1 VGDKNDNL
9 KIDGTYLIMNLTNR
23 NVIFMAMVMLCI
35 ILMTVLTGIII
46 TEEDDQ
52 LPGEDDFLEAGNFA
66 AAWFRIPV
74 HQLSFILMLG
84 MSIFALFV
92 VYLGGRSS
100 HKRFY
105 DRTLE
110 PVKLLTVAFFKT
122 ALNRAVFI
130 FLFFD
135 PYSDYK
141 ENILTNTIL
150 FPTMIPILRRY

>member
-1 VGDKNDNL
+1 MGDKNDNL
-9 KIDGTYLIMNLTNR
+9 NSDGTYLIMSLTNR
-23 NVIFMAMVMLCI
+23 NVIFMAMVMVCI

-46 TEEDDQ
+46 SEEDDQ
-52 LPGEDDFLEAGNFA
+52 LPDDDFLEAGRFA

-74 HQLSFILMLG
+74 YQLSFILMLG

-92 VYLGGRSS
+92 VYLGGRSN

-105 DRTLE
+105 DRTIDS
-110 PVKLLTVAFFKT
+110 VKLLPVVFLKT

-135 PYSDYK
+135 PYSDDK
-141 ENILTNTIL
+141 ENILTNVNL
-150 FPTMIPILRRY
+150 FPTLIPILRRY

>member
-1 VGDKNDNL
+1 
-9 KIDGTYLIMNLTNR
+9 MSLTNR

-35 ILMTVLTGIII
+35 ILLTVLTGIII
-46 TEEDDQ
+46 SEEDDQ
-52 LPGEDDFLEAGNFA
+52 LPEDDFLAAASFA

-74 HQLSFILMLG
+74 YQLSFILMLG

-92 VYLGGRSS
+92 VYLGGRSN

-105 DRTLE
+105 DRTIDS
-110 PVKLLTVAFFKT
+110 VKLLPVVFLKT
-122 ALNRAVFI
+122 ALLRAVFI

-141 ENILTNTIL
+141 ENQLTNVIL
-150 FPTMIPILRRY
+150 FPTMIPIFKEVLSHDVFDC

>member
-1 VGDKNDNL
+1 
-9 KIDGTYLIMNLTNR
+9 MSLTNR
-23 NVIFMAMVMLCI
+23 NVIFMAMVMFCI

-46 TEEDDQ
+46 SEEDDQ
-52 LPGEDDFLEAGNFA
+52 LPDDDFLEAGNFA

-92 VYLGGRSS
+92 VYLGGRSN

-105 DRTLE
+105 DRTIDS
-110 PVKLLTVAFFKT
+110 VKLLPVVFLKT

-130 FLFFD
+130 FLFLGSHAD
-135 PYSDYK
+135 HAK
-141 ENILTNTIL
+141 HKLTHIIL
-150 FPTMIPILRRY
+150 FPTLIPILRRY

>member
-1 VGDKNDNL
+1 
-9 KIDGTYLIMNLTNR
+9 MSLTNR
-23 NVIFMAMVMLCI
+23 NVFFMAMVMLCI

-46 TEEDDQ
+46 SEEDDQ
-52 LPGEDDFLEAGNFA
+52 LPDDDFLAAGSFA

-92 VYLGGRSS
+92 VYLGGRSN

-105 DRTLE
+105 DRTIE
-110 PVKLLTVAFFKT
+110 PAKLLTVAFFKT
-122 ALNRAVFI
+122 ALNGAVFI
-130 FLFFD
+130 FLFFG
-135 PYSDYK
+135 PYRDYK
-141 ENILTNTIL
+141 ENNLTNVIL